1 MMCPNWGFRPVFKAV
16 TDCMIRA
23 QRLAAA
29 CNARRGRLAAAYTA
43 MVKARQLMLKC
54 LVAVEGRDD
63 GSSLG
68 VCGPVYINF
77 DIILA
82 TAHTFRG
89 SMLPRTRRRRGM
101 VSTLTWCDCSS
112 DADWCL

>member
-1 MMCPNWGFRPVFKAV
+1 MFKAV

-54 LVAVEGRDD
+54 VVAVDGRDD

-68 VCGPVYINF
+68 VCGPVY
-77 DIILA
+77 LWQ
-82 TAHTFRG
+82 
-89 SMLPRTRRRRGM
+89 L
-101 VSTLTWCDCSS
+101 STLFLGPRLAHLTMPSI
-112 DADWCL
+112 